1 MEQNQQEAVQT
12 AQESVAVVTN
22 GSTPHARLLAL
33 RASLEELIDVAKSC
47 YISIDEH
54 IELNEP
60 LQATNLLQELSHAK
74 KLIKGVEQG
83 IRAIRGVVAP
93 AEPYTPTQPTEAPSI
108 QPAGLVLGK
117 PCYISAGLAK
127 LIESYVILGDANDRS
142 LDAIVEGMGDEFN
155 RQTEDK
161 IDTLVTQPMCD
172 VCDVILDLI
181 KEHIYQALSGR
192 YMLNKDSYT
201 L

>member
-12 AQESVAVVTN
+12 AQESVAVVTTN
-22 GSTPHARLLAL
+22 ESTNARLLAL

-47 YISIDEH
+47 YISIDER

-74 KLIKGVEQG
+74 TLIKGVEQG
-83 IRAIRGVVAP
+83 IRTIRGVVAP
-93 AEPYTPTQPTEAPSI
+93 AEPYTPAQPTEAPYI

-117 PCYISAGLAK
+117 PCYISDRLAK
-127 LIESYVILGDANDRS
+127 LLESYVILGDASDRA
-142 LDAIVEGMGDEFN
+142 LDAIEEGMGDEFN
-155 RQTEDK
+155 RKTEEK
-161 IDTLVTQPMCD
+161 IDKLVTQPISD
-172 VCDVILDLI
+172 VGDVILDLI
-181 KEHIYQALSGR
+181 KEHIYEALSDR
-192 YMLNKDSYT
+192 YLLNKDSYT

>member
-12 AQESVAVVTN
+12 AQESVAVVTTN
-22 GSTPHARLLAL
+22 ESTNARLLAL

-74 KLIKGVEQG
+74 KLIKDVRQG

-93 AEPYTPTQPTEAPSI
+93 AEPYTPTQPTQAPSI

-127 LIESYVILGDANDRS
+127 LIESYVIASDANDRI
-142 LDAIVEGMGDEFN
+142 LDAIMAGMGDEYN
-155 RQTEDK
+155 RNTEDK
-161 IDTLVTQPMCD
+161 IDTLVTQPISD
-172 VCDVILDLI
+172 VGDVILDLI
-181 KEHIYQALSGR
+181 KEHIYEALSDR
-192 YMLNKDSYT
+192 YMLNKESYT